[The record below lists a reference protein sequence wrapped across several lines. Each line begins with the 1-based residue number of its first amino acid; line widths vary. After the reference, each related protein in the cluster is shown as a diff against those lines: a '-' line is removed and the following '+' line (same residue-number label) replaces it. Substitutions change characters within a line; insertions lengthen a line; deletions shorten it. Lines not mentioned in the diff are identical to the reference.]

1 MREKEL
7 RIALVCFGGI
17 SLAIYMHGISKE
29 ILKLVRASRALH
41 AIADRSRRAQT
52 KFFDCVDG
60 SDPEHDGEHDTEAVY
75 FELLREI
82 GRGLELRVIVDIIA
96 GASAGGINGTMLARA
111 LSHDLPMEALR
122 ELWLKNADVDVL
134 LSAEARARRWSKWF
148 LQPLFW
154 AAGATGRFQTI
165 TDLEVRQKLSL
176 FVRSRW
182 FRPPLD
188 GRVMAGLMY
197 DAVTSMGTAKDR
209 KSSLLPSGQLLDL
222 FVTLTDYYGYQ
233 ELVQIHDPPLI
244 HELNH
249 HHVLHFTYRRHSNG
263 DVESDFELDNA
274 PGLAFAARATSSFP
288 GAFPPARIVEMDEV
302 VAQRQGRWPRRAE
315 FIAKEF
321 PAHLRAEIDPATAS
335 FLDGSVLNNRPF
347 LQAIA
352 AIHGRPAYREV
363 DRRLVY
369 IDPHPAPLVSPRRQ
383 QVPGFF
389 ATLRGALSD
398 IPSSQPVT
406 DELAR
411 VIEFND
417 QVRRLRAIIDSA
429 RPHVGELVTQVV
441 TTTFDRAIAADD
453 VRGWR
458 EQVNAHVA
466 RDAGFAYQA
475 YVRLKLASVR
485 AFGAELIVKLRG
497 MPAQSPLSRLVAEII
512 DAWAVRKGIVYARAD
527 SAALEFETQT
537 ADHLPAWVKY
547 LLAFDVKYRER
558 RLQFL
563 IEGQNRLYQLLGQ
576 EHFAGFN
583 PIAIDRLKREFYARL
598 DALRRRESAAFYSDE
613 VRALVADIFPAEPSS
628 GEAKHLVAYASRFV
642 ELNADKL
649 DRLIERLAAEID
661 LDGKTREL
669 DDLLASLDP
678 KEWHPEARREVL
690 INYLGFPFWDV
701 LTFPI
706 TSGRPFGEL
715 NEILIDRISPQD
727 AHALEGFDGSESL
740 KGAGFGHFAAFFS
753 RAYRENDYLLGRL
766 HALDRLIDIVCDA
779 AGIEPKAGGIKA
791 GGIKSGGIDVLA
803 LKKRGFARILDVEER
818 HLTHSKQLIASLR
831 QRVEELGV
839 DELGA

>member
-1 MREKEL
+1 
-7 RIALVCFGGI
+7 
-17 SLAIYMHGISKE
+17 MHGISKE

-52 KFFDCVDG
+52 EFFDCVDG
-60 SDPEHDGEHDTEAVY
+60 SDPSTDAEHDTETVY

-82 GRGLELRVIVDIIA
+82 GHGLELRVIVDIIA

-134 LSAEARARRWSKWF
+134 LSSEARARRWSKWF

-182 FRPPLD
+182 FWLPLD

-233 ELVQIHDPPLI
+233 ELVQIYDPPLI

-315 FIAKEF
+315 FIAGAF
-321 PAHLRAEIDPATAS
+321 PGPSARRDRSGHGVLPRW
-335 FLDGSVLNNRPF
+335 LVLNNRPF

-389 ATLRGALSD
+389 VMFRGALSD
-398 IPSSQPVT
+398 IPQPQPVT

-417 QVRRLRAIIDSA
+417 QVRRLRDH
-429 RPHVGELVTQVV
+429 RQ
-441 TTTFDRAIAADD
+441 RAAP
-453 VRGWR
+453 RR
-458 EQVNAHVA
+458 RA
-466 RDAGFAYQA
+466 RDPGRDHH
-475 YVRLKLASVR
+475 VRPGDLDRRR
-485 AFGAELIVKLRG
+485 A
-497 MPAQSPLSRLVAEII
+497 RL
-512 DAWAVRKGIVYARAD
+512 ARAGERPRRATPD
-527 SAALEFETQT
+527 LPTRPMCGSSSRRCAPSA
-537 ADHLPAWVKY
+537 
-547 LLAFDVKYRER
+547 
-558 RLQFL
+558 
-563 IEGQNRLYQLLGQ
+563 
-576 EHFAGFN
+576 
-583 PIAIDRLKREFYARL
+583 
-598 DALRRRESAAFYSDE
+598 
-613 VRALVADIFPAEPSS
+613 PS
-628 GEAKHLVAYASRFV
+628 
-642 ELNADKL
+642 
-649 DRLIERLAAEID
+649 
-661 LDGKTREL
+661 
-669 DDLLASLDP
+669 
-678 KEWHPEARREVL
+678 
-690 INYLGFPFWDV
+690 
-701 LTFPI
+701 
-706 TSGRPFGEL
+706 
-715 NEILIDRISPQD
+715 
-727 AHALEGFDGSESL
+727 
-740 KGAGFGHFAAFFS
+740 
-753 RAYRENDYLLGRL
+753 
-766 HALDRLIDIVCDA
+766 
-779 AGIEPKAGGIKA
+779 
-791 GGIKSGGIDVLA
+791 
-803 LKKRGFARILDVEER
+803 
-818 HLTHSKQLIASLR
+818 
-831 QRVEELGV
+831 
-839 DELGA
+839 

>member
-1 MREKEL
+1 
-7 RIALVCFGGI
+7 
-17 SLAIYMHGISKE
+17 MHGISKE

-52 KFFDCVDG
+52 EFFDCVDG
-60 SDPEHDGEHDTEAVY
+60 SDPAHADRTEPEHDTEAVY

-244 HELNH
+244 HELDH
-249 HHVLHFTYRRHSNG
+249 HHVLRFTYRRHSNG
-263 DVESDFELDNA
+263 EVESDFELDNA

-302 VAQRQGRWPRRAE
+302 VAQRQASWPRRAE
-315 FIAKEF
+315 FIAKSF
-321 PAHLRAEIDPATAS
+321 PDHLRAGTDPATAS

-347 LQAIA
+347 LQAIS

-369 IDPHPAPLVSPRRQ
+369 IDPHPAPAVLLRSDN
-383 QVPGFF
+383 VPGFF

-406 DELAR
+406 DDLAR
-411 VIEFND
+411 VVEFND

-429 RPHVGELVTQVV
+429 RPQVGELVTNVV
-441 TTTFDRAIAADD
+441 TATIFDRRISTDEL
-453 VRGWR
+453 RGWR

-497 MPAQSPLSRLVAEII
+497 VPAQSPLSRVVAEII
-512 DAWAVRKGIVYARAD
+512 DAWALRKGIVYERAD
-527 SAALEFETQT
+527 SEALEFEIET
-537 ADHLPAWVKY
+537 DEHLPAWVKY
-547 LLAFDVKYRER
+547 LLAFDVKYRVR
-558 RLQFL
+558 RMHFL
-563 IEGQNRLYQLLGQ
+563 IKGQNRLYQLIDQ
-576 EHFAGFN
+576 DRFAGLD
-583 PIAIDRLKREFYARL
+583 PLVVDRLKREFYGRL
-598 DALRRRESAAFYSDE
+598 DALRRRETAEYYSRE
-613 VRALVADIFPAEPSS
+613 VRELAADIFPDAPSAAEI
-628 GEAKHLVAYASRFV
+628 KHLEAYAARFV
-642 ELNADKL
+642 ERHIGKL
-649 DRLIERLAAEID
+649 DGLIAQLAAEID
-661 LDGKTREL
+661 LN
-669 DDLLASLDP
+669 AS
-678 KEWHPEARREVL
+678 
-690 INYLGFPFWDV
+690 
-701 LTFPI
+701 
-706 TSGRPFGEL
+706 
-715 NEILIDRISPQD
+715 
-727 AHALEGFDGSESL
+727 
-740 KGAGFGHFAAFFS
+740 
-753 RAYRENDYLLGRL
+753 
-766 HALDRLIDIVCDA
+766 
-779 AGIEPKAGGIKA
+779 
-791 GGIKSGGIDVLA
+791 
-803 LKKRGFARILDVEER
+803 
-818 HLTHSKQLIASLR
+818 
-831 QRVEELGV
+831 
-839 DELGA
+839 

>member
-7 RIALVCFGGI
+7 RIALVCFGGV
-17 SLAIYMHGISKE
+17 SLAVYMHGISKE

-52 KFFDCVDG
+52 EFFDCVDG
-60 SDPEHDGEHDTEAVY
+60 SDPEHDAEHDTEAVY

-82 GRGLELRVIVDIIA
+82 GQSLELRVIVDIIA

-244 HELNH
+244 HELDH

-347 LQAIA
+347 LQAIS

-369 IDPHPAPLVSPRRQ
+369 IDPHPAPLGLAAATAGPGLLRDAARRAVGYPELAAGDRRARPRDRVQRPGAPAARDHRQRAAPRRRARDQ
-383 QVPGFF
+383 GRDHHVRPGDLDRRR
-389 ATLRGALSD
+389 AR
-398 IPSSQPVT
+398 
-406 DELAR
+406 LAR
-411 VIEFND
+411 AGERARRAR
-417 QVRRLRAIIDSA
+417 RRLCLPGLCAAQARVGARLRRRADRQA
-429 RPHVGELVTQVV
+429 AGHA
-441 TTTFDRAIAADD
+441 RAIAA
-453 VRGWR
+453 
-458 EQVNAHVA
+458 VA
-466 RDAGFAYQA
+466 RWWPRSSTPG
-475 YVRLKLASVR
+475 RC
-485 AFGAELIVKLRG
+485 
-497 MPAQSPLSRLVAEII
+497 
-512 DAWAVRKGIVYARAD
+512 ARA
-527 SAALEFETQT
+527 SSTPAPT
-537 ADHLPAWVKY
+537 A
-547 LLAFDVKYRER
+547 R
-558 RLQFL
+558 RSSS
-563 IEGQNRLYQLLGQ
+563 
-576 EHFAGFN
+576 
-583 PIAIDRLKREFYARL
+583 
-598 DALRRRESAAFYSDE
+598 RRR
-613 VRALVADIFPAEPSS
+613 
-628 GEAKHLVAYASRFV
+628 
-642 ELNADKL
+642 
-649 DRLIERLAAEID
+649 
-661 LDGKTREL
+661 
-669 DDLLASLDP
+669 
-678 KEWHPEARREVL
+678 RR
-690 INYLGFPFWDV
+690 
-701 LTFPI
+701 I
-706 TSGRPFGEL
+706 TSRPG
-715 NEILIDRISPQD
+715 
-727 AHALEGFDGSESL
+727 
-740 KGAGFGHFAAFFS
+740 
-753 RAYRENDYLLGRL
+753 
-766 HALDRLIDIVCDA
+766 
-779 AGIEPKAGGIKA
+779 
-791 GGIKSGGIDVLA
+791 
-803 LKKRGFARILDVEER
+803 
-818 HLTHSKQLIASLR
+818 
-831 QRVEELGV
+831 
-839 DELGA
+839 